1 MIDFAN
7 FTKEQFP
14 KEYLDR
20 IDRFNRL
27 FLVGCGHTFEEDDL
41 FKYEVGCMKQSLS
54 FYEYFK
60 EMPQEEFEALCKS
73 VNDLY
78 ELTEKIKE
86 DLPYYDE
93 GHSGNSM
100 WSSWQLFL
108 CYRNNPHLIPYMH
121 GSLAQLVGDDG
132 YHDDRTDIPA

>member
-1 MIDFAN
+1 MIDFVN

-27 FLVGCGHTFEEDDL
+27 FLAGCGHTFEEDDL
-41 FKYEVGCMKQSLS
+41 FEYEMGCMKQSLS

-60 EMPQEEFEALCKS
+60 ERPQEELEALCKS
-73 VNDLY
+73 VENLY
-78 ELTEKIKE
+78 GLTEKIKE
-86 DLPYYDE
+86 NLPYFDE

-100 WSSWQLFL
+100 GASWQLFL
-108 CYRNNPHLIPYMH
+108 CYRNKPELIPYMH
-121 GSLAQLVGDDG
+121 GSLANLVGDAG
-132 YHDDRTDIPA
+132 YYDDRTDIPV